1 MKIYGIKTC
10 GSVKK
15 AFSFMKENNIPYEFI
30 DFKITPVDASKIK
43 EWIAKSSIDVLLNT
57 KGTKYKTS
65 DLKNLNLDDSGKLE
79 WLSREN
85 LLIKRPVIEFG
96 DQLIV
101 GFDEEL
107 YKNIFIK

>member
-65 DLKNLNLDDSGKLE
+65 DLKNLNLDDSCKLE
-79 WLSREN
+79 WLSR
-85 LLIKRPVIEFG
+85 
-96 DQLIV
+96 
-101 GFDEEL
+101 
-107 YKNIFIK
+107 

>member
-57 KGTKYKTS
+57 KGTKYKT
-65 DLKNLNLDDSGKLE
+65 
-79 WLSREN
+79 
-85 LLIKRPVIEFG
+85 
-96 DQLIV
+96 
-101 GFDEEL
+101 
-107 YKNIFIK
+107 